1 MNIKGTGSP
10 NLFTVCLIDLYFVK
24 VVTQFS
30 GRFSRLVRLTRRVP
44 SRGIDSR
51 GESFYAS
58 FSFPVFAS
66 SLDHCLHIFYHLFLN
81 RSRSFSLFM
90 RAVTVKEVMWCWSCN
105 KVMEHDVSNH
115 PGSAGGW
122 VTIVCK
128 GCRSTQVEQLW
139 KDGQMRD
146 SLRGQI

>member
-1 MNIKGTGSP
+1 MIILAS
-10 NLFTVCLIDLYFVK
+10 LFLPILTNSLIN
-24 VVTQFS
+24 
-30 GRFSRLVRLTRRVP
+30 RF
-44 SRGIDSR
+44 
-51 GESFYAS
+51 
-58 FSFPVFAS
+58 
-66 SLDHCLHIFYHLFLN
+66 HIFCHLFLN
-81 RSRSFSLFM
+81 SSHSFSLIM

-128 GCRSTQVEQLW
+128 GCRATQVEQLW